1 MTFLRSYNYNL
12 LGDYNIDKEKYY
24 KVTKGNKVVY
34 IPEDHMK
41 NVEGANVGGKR
52 STKTRKGGSKSKS
65 SRTRNSRTRSSS
77 SNKN

>member
-52 STKTRKGGSKSKS
+52 KTRRSRS
-65 SRTRNSRTRSSS
+65 SRKRSTRSG
-77 SNKN
+77 KN

>member
-12 LGDYNIDKEKYY
+12 MGDYNIDKEKYY
-24 KVTKGNKVVY
+24 RVTKGNKVVY

-52 STKTRKGGSKSKS
+52 KTRRS
-65 SRTRNSRTRSSS
+65 SRSSS
-77 SNKN
+77 SRKRSTSRSKSKN

>member
-12 LGDYNIDKEKYY
+12 MGDYNIDKEKYY

-52 STKTRKGGSKSKS
+52 KTRKRSKRSDNKRSRS
-65 SRTRNSRTRSSS
+65 SRRN
-77 SNKN
+77 